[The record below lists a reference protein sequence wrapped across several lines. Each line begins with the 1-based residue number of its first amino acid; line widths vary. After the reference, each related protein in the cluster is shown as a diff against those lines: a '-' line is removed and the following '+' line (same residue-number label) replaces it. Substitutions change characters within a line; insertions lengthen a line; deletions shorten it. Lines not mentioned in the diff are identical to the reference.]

1 MTHGVRATSLSLTHT
16 PPKNKP
22 ELSRP
27 LRGGADRSSPAI
39 SSDHCVTSGC
49 LLGLSGHTPL
59 WWRTSPPCP
68 AQALPPP
75 ALSPSC
81 SYLIAGGSTTWK
93 PASLFSSPCPQVRD
107 PRPAGTIIPR
117 PTPCAGPRSRPGP
130 SPHPSVS
137 LGGEWLGPPQKTLV
151 STFSPCHLLSPPSS
165 SPALPT
171 YRSPS

>member
-1 MTHGVRATSLSLTHT
+1 MLTLWAGGAAGALFIWGSGCWQWEQWRCLSRGGEGRFPPAAGGMRGGGGCPPQGCGRGLWGDPGHHVTHGVRATSLSLTHT

-93 PASLFSSPCPQVRD
+93 PASLFSSPW
-107 PRPAGTIIPR
+107 A
-117 PTPCAGPRSRPGP
+117 
-130 SPHPSVS
+130 
-137 LGGEWLGPPQKTLV
+137 
-151 STFSPCHLLSPPSS
+151 
-165 SPALPT
+165 
-171 YRSPS
+171 